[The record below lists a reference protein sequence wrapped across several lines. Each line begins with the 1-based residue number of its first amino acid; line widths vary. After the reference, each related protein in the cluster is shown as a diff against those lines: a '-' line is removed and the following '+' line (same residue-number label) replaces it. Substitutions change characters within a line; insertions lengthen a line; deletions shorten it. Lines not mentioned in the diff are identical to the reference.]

1 MDEERKQEIGKQTK
15 DFMLKDQNG
24 KEFKLSSFKGEKVL
38 LSFHPL
44 AWTEVCAKQMKSLED
59 NKGALDSLNT
69 VAFGLSVDTV
79 PSKKAWAENL
89 GIKNTPLLSDFW
101 PHGEVAKAYGI
112 FRERHGFSERANI
125 ILDENQKI
133 IFFKVYEIG
142 KLPDI
147 NEIINFIK
155 NYK

>member
-1 MDEERKQEIGKQTK
+1 MDEERKQEIGKQAK

-24 KEFKLSSFKGEKVL
+24 KDCKLSTFKGKKVL

-59 NKGALDSLNT
+59 NKATLDSLNT
-69 VAFGLSVDTV
+69 VALGMSVDTV
-79 PSKKAWAENL
+79 PSKKAWAESL

-101 PHGEVAKAYGI
+101 PHGYVAKAYGI
-112 FRERHGFSERANI
+112 FRERNGFSERANI
-125 ILDENQKI
+125 ILDEDQKI
-133 IFFKVYEIG
+133 IFFKVYEIS
-142 KLPDI
+142 KLPDM

>member
-1 MDEERKQEIGKQTK
+1 MDEERKQEIGKQAN

-24 KEFKLSSFKGEKVL
+24 KDFKLSSFKGKKVL

-59 NKGALDSLNT
+59 NKATLDFLNT
-69 VAFGLSVDTV
+69 VALGMSVDTV
-79 PSKKAWAENL
+79 PSKKAWAESL

-101 PHGEVAKAYGI
+101 PHGYVAKAYGI
-112 FRERHGFSERANI
+112 FRERNGFSERANI
-125 ILDENQKI
+125 ILDEDQKI

-147 NEIINFIK
+147 NEIINFIQNFK
-155 NYK
+155 

>member
-1 MDEERKQEIGKQTK
+1 MDEERKQEIGKQAK

-24 KEFKLSSFKGEKVL
+24 KEFKLSSFKGKKVL

-44 AWTEVCAKQMKSLED
+44 AWTEVCAKQMKSLEG

-69 VAFGLSVDTV
+69 VAFGMSVDTV
-79 PSKKAWAENL
+79 PSKKAWAESL

-101 PHGEVAKAYGI
+101 PHGYVAKAYGI
-112 FRERHGFSERANI
+112 FRERNGFSERANI

-147 NEIINFIK
+147 NEIINFIRNFK
-155 NYK
+155 